1 MITFTVCAQSF
12 SLYPLPLSSMHH
24 TQSARQ
30 QRVAHCSS
38 AVSLLVVLLV
48 LSHLLLSVT
57 GGCLNGCSG
66 HGTCPSNS
74 TFCHCEPNYLA
85 SDCSIA
91 ATMRHITVGRDA
103 SFTFYWSYN
112 SSSSSPASPAAL
124 HCRLIADTN
133 ADNFYSNNGHTTHTD
148 EHGWAALM
156 FGAQDGM
163 TNGKLIRVGWNTTAN
178 SPIATSMHSRGFR
191 TPDEAD
197 ASFVSSY
204 TGGLTE
210 RGLDVSFT
218 IADVGEVL
226 FPYTASSVVPV
237 SWAWSTVLSPMSV
250 HQDGTHGRLRVVI
263 DEHRV
268 VDQQSMSF
276 YNAVAVGVTVAVVL
290 GLLMRLPIFKY
301 SIVGQC
307 CLHRRLPSII
317 CCRGRKWRRGA
328 VRLPS
333 EEKDDH
339 LVTPSKSSSLT
350 SALYHTLSLLS
361 FDLMDTLLGW
371 SFGELVLVAL
381 YFACLLWFVVQ
392 SYESFQSFAADPKL
406 LLGHL
411 TSVHLALSLL
421 PVTRSSV
428 FHLIFSM
435 PYERAVAY
443 HRYCSRLTY
452 LFICLHG
459 YTMITKYHLT
469 YRELKS
475 TKDLDHGDGVVWG
488 TAAFVCITA
497 MVVTSL
503 AAVRRQ
509 KYELFYYVHLALFM
523 PAVTFAAKHSNYFR
537 YWLIVPLA
545 LLLIDYARSLLRTH
559 GGVKLQR
566 ARLVQG
572 ERDRVALL
580 TLILPNWHWAPGNY
594 LMLYAPGVS
603 LWQWHPY
610 SVCGYRRRD
619 TGEAEV
625 DVCVL
630 DSGSGTWSAQLY
642 DLLAEKAVDV
652 EVGEKRRKKAN
663 GTKAEETDEKR
674 EIAEFLDT
682 TDDEG
687 EEDSESNSPTT
698 NVSVDSRTS
707 SSSSASGSYTM
718 TLYPSSTA
726 PLLDLSVYGPCGHLS
741 FNPLHYSTL
750 VFVAGGVGI
759 TPCVPLIQHL
769 LALSSSASSNSS
781 PPPFVYLI
789 WTSRN
794 HHFLTSL
801 FPSLLAAL
809 NHSSR
814 AQLLLFDSSIHVQ
827 PGHVAKRRRVALEGL
842 GGGEEAA
849 VDVYE
854 GRPNV
859 RRLME
864 WVDRETASGQQQVGD
879 HDAGQRRGRE
889 IEMVVQQQTADRDEA
904 AAEAAGDAGTPA
916 GEDELSLD
924 SLEEDDDEHDGAT
937 GGGGGYRER
946 VERAVERAV
955 GVRRGV
961 GCVVCGPSGLI
972 SEVESG
978 CNALGWDLHAE
989 TFLL

>member
-1 MITFTVCAQSF
+1 MGSPA
-12 SLYPLPLSSMHH
+12 
-24 TQSARQ
+24 
-30 QRVAHCSS
+30 
-38 AVSLLVVLLV
+38 
-48 LSHLLLSVT
+48 LLLLLLLISQLVCSII
-57 GGCLNGCSG
+57 GDCLNSCSG
-66 HGTCPSNS
+66 HGTCQPKSNLCS
-74 TFCHCEPNYLA
+74 CDSNYLA
-85 SDCSIA
+85 SDCSVA
-91 ATMRHITVGRDA
+91 ADMSHITVGRSN
-103 SFTFYWSYN
+103 SFTFYWRLDPSN
-112 SSSSSPASPAAL
+112 SSLL

-133 ADNFYSNNGHTTHTD
+133 SDAFYANGVD
-148 EHGWAALM
+148 PNANEHGWAALM

-163 TNGKLIRVGWNTTAN
+163 TNGKLVRVGWNASIDAPIVTSMY
-178 SPIATSMHSRGFR
+178 SPGFTHPRVSATSY
-191 TPDEAD
+191 
-197 ASFVSSY
+197 VSDS
-204 TGGLTE
+204 TGVLTE
-210 RGLDVSFT
+210 KGLDVSFT
-218 IADVGEVL
+218 VSDVADML
-226 FPYTASSVVPV
+226 FPYTVSSVVPV
-237 SWAWSTVLSPMSV
+237 SWAWSTVLEPMSV
-250 HQDGTHGRLRVVI
+250 HSDGTHGRLRVII
-263 DEHRV
+263 DQHRIIAE
-268 VDQQSMSF
+268 QSLSF
-276 YNAVAVGVTVAVVL
+276 YNAVTVGVALAIAL
-290 GLLMRLPIFKY
+290 GLIMQLPFLKY

-333 EEKDDH
+333 DEKMNDH
-339 LVTPSKSSSLT
+339 LITPSKSSSIT

-361 FDLMDTLLGW
+361 FDLMNTVLGW
-371 SFGELVLVAL
+371 SFSELTLVTL
-381 YFACLLWFVVQ
+381 YFACLLAFVVQ
-392 SYESFQSFAADPKL
+392 SYQSFESFASDPKL

-452 LFICLHG
+452 LFMCMHA

-469 YRELKS
+469 YQGLKS
-475 TKDLDHGDGVVWG
+475 TRDLDHGDGVVWG
-488 TAAFVCITA
+488 FSAMVCITA
-497 MVVTSL
+497 MVITSL

-523 PAVTFAAKHSNYFR
+523 PAVTFAAKHSTYFR

-559 GGVKLQR
+559 GGVKTQR

-580 TLILPNWHWAPGNY
+580 TLILPNWQWEAGNY

-610 SVCGYRRRD
+610 SVCGYRRRE

-625 DVCVL
+625 DVCIL

-642 DLLAEKAVDV
+642 ELLAEKAVDV
-652 EVGEKRRKKAN
+652 EVGEGRGRRKAAN
-663 GTKAEETDEKR
+663 GTKAEDTDEKR

-682 TDDEG
+682 TD
-687 EEDSESNSPTT
+687 EEDEQDNSETYSPTT
-698 NVSVDSRTS
+698 NVSVDSHTS
-707 SSSSASGSYTM
+707 SASSASGTYTM
-718 TLYPSSTA
+718 TLFPSTA

-741 FNPLHYSTL
+741 FNPLHYTTL
-750 VFVAGGVGI
+750 LFVAGGVGI
-759 TPCVPLIQHL
+759 TPCVPLIQQL
-769 LALSSSASSNSS
+769 LSLSSSASSSSS
-781 PPPFVYLI
+781 PPPFIYLI

-794 HHFLTSL
+794 RHFLTAL
-801 FPSLLAAL
+801 FSSLL
-809 NHSSR
+809 SSLQRSAR
-814 AQLLLFDSSIHVQ
+814 AQLLLFDSSAHVQ
-827 PGHVAKRRRVALEGL
+827 PGHVAKRRRVALEG
-842 GGGEEAA
+842 ASTDDDNA

-864 WVDRETASGQQQVGD
+864 WVDRETMSGQQVGD
-879 HDAGQRRGRE
+879 ASERRGRE
-889 IEMVVQQQTADRDEA
+889 IEMVVQQQRVDGDDTAVTGET
-904 AAEAAGDAGTPA
+904 DATE
-916 GEDELSLD
+916 GEEDMSLD
-924 SLEEDDDEHDGAT
+924 SLEEEDEHDGAT
-937 GGGGGYRER
+937 GGGYRET

-978 CNALGWDLHAE
+978 CNELGFDLHAE